1 MIRMLGCLTLSQ
13 RSLRLF
19 PFLLVL
25 FFFFPLCFI
34 YFHYSIFH
42 LTYPILCLSSSI
54 VGSPQSVFDMLL
66 HYSSLIDS
74 FFISS
79 RSLLNISHIFS
90 TLVASLLICNSILFL
105 RFWIIFTIII
115 LNAFSGRLPIS
126 PSFVWFR
133 GHLSCSFT
141 C

>member
-1 MIRMLGCLTLSQ
+1 MPWGVSSWIYPVWDSWGFLDLDGYFLPHFREVFNCYTLKYLLTPFLSSSSGTPMIRMLGCLTLSQ

-54 VGSPQSVFDMLL
+54 VGSPQSVFDLSFCIIHYLL
-66 HYSSLIDS
+66 TLLY
-74 FFISS
+74 FF
-79 RSLLNISHIFS
+79 
-90 TLVASLLICNSILFL
+90 
-105 RFWIIFTIII
+105 
-115 LNAFSGRLPIS
+115 
-126 PSFVWFR
+126 
-133 GHLSCSFT
+133 
-141 C
+141 